1 MCTVLEVRGSSSDSV
16 GPDSNLQT
24 HEMWAKHPLDS
35 RHEDEASQRLCLGQ
49 VALARLR
56 LAMENAWPPRPRT
69 TTVQLG
75 ELGTWPF

>member
-1 MCTVLEVRGSSSDSV
+1 MSVSLTQEFHMCTVLEVRGSSSDSA

-49 VALARLR
+49 
-56 LAMENAWPPRPRT
+56 
-69 TTVQLG
+69 
-75 ELGTWPF
+75 ELP